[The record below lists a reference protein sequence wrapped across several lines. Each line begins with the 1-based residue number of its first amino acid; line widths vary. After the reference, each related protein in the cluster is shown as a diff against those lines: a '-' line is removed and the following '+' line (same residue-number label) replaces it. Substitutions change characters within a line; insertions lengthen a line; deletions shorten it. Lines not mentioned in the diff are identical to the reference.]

1 LKFSKNIILITIS
14 AFFFFYAFHSF
25 LILPIRIISLGGAEF
40 DIGLVMSMAGISS
53 LLVTPAAGLL
63 GDTYKKKYLL
73 FSGALLLGLVNLLF
87 LYFDSIYYSYLAL
100 RFLQGCAFSL
110 FFVSAGTLIAENTLE
125 ENQTQALGFF
135 GIFAIINHALA
146 PTLSVQ
152 IVDFFSY
159 SYFFLST
166 AFASILSSLIVLAV
180 DTEDVLVKKSYNGK
194 NFIELLNNKKL
205 KLVCCVMFLVGGSFL
220 TCLNF
225 AAVFAKSIN
234 VVPVTVF
241 FLSYTGIALIM
252 RIFFGWLP
260 DKYGQVTFCKPALIL
275 YGLSIGILGI
285 SLDYVSVVM
294 AGLLFGVSHALVYP
308 SLYTLA
314 LRFTDISNKSKAFSI
329 CSVSFTSGG
338 MLFSVIYGLIA
349 ETYSFKVMFVS
360 CSIIVTLGFYYFI
373 KLLEKE
379 LLNEYR

>member
-1 LKFSKNIILITIS
+1 MKFSKNIILITIS

-53 LLVTPAAGLL
+53 LLVTPVAGLL

-205 KLVCCVMFLVGGSFL
+205 KLVCCVMFLVGSSFL

>member
-1 LKFSKNIILITIS
+1 MKFSKNIILITIS

-53 LLVTPAAGLL
+53 LLVTPVAGLL

-180 DTEDVLVKKSYNGK
+180 DTDDVLVKKSYNGK

>member
-1 LKFSKNIILITIS
+1 
-14 AFFFFYAFHSF
+14 
-25 LILPIRIISLGGAEF
+25 
-40 DIGLVMSMAGISS
+40 MSMAGISS
-53 LLVTPAAGLL
+53 LLVTPVAGLL

>member
-1 LKFSKNIILITIS
+1 MKFSKNIILITIS

-40 DIGLVMSMAGISS
+40 DIGIVMSMAGISS
-53 LLVTPAAGLL
+53 LLVTPVAGLL

-110 FFVSAGTLIAENTLE
+110 FFVSAGTLIAENTVE

-159 SYFFLST
+159 NYFFLST
-166 AFASILSSLIVLAV
+166 SFASLISSLIVLAV
-180 DTEDVLVKKSYNGK
+180 DTDDVLVKKSYNGK

-234 VVPVTVF
+234 VVPITVF

-360 CSIIVTLGFYYFI
+360 CSIIVILGFYYFI

>member
-1 LKFSKNIILITIS
+1 MKFSKNIILITIS

-53 LLVTPAAGLL
+53 LLVTPVAGLL

-110 FFVSAGTLIAENTLE
+110 FFVSAGTLIAENTVE

-159 SYFFLST
+159 NYFFLST
-166 AFASILSSLIVLAV
+166 AFASLISSLIVLAV
-180 DTEDVLVKKSYNGK
+180 DTDDVLVKKSYNGK

>member
-53 LLVTPAAGLL
+53 LLVTPVAGLL

-180 DTEDVLVKKSYNGK
+180 DTDDVLVKKSYNGK